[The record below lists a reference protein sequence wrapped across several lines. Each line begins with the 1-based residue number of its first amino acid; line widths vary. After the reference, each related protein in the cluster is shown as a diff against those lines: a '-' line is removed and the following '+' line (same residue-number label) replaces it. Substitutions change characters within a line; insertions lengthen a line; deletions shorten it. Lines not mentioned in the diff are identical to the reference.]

1 VSVTIARITRSVQVP
16 DPVLLARRRRIP
28 ELGPRILFFSG
39 GSAIRGVATRL
50 IHYTH
55 NSIHLITPFDS
66 GGSSAVIRRA
76 FNMLAVGDLRNR
88 LMALADHSVRGNPDV
103 FRLFAYRFS
112 RREAPV
118 DLNVRLRAMVDG
130 EDELVAPIPEPTQQI
145 IRSHL
150 EFFQTHVPADFDLR
164 GANVGNLILAGG
176 FLNQNRHFAP
186 VGFLFTQMVGARG
199 IVSPVTEESLHLAA
213 RLQDGRTIIGQHLLT
228 GKETAPLTSRIE
240 DVWLVRGPDDPTEV
254 QPVISDTIRRLI
266 RQADLICFPMGSFYS
281 SLIAPLLPV
290 GVGEAIAETDVPKVF
305 IPNAGADPEQI
316 GTSLVDRVQL
326 LARYLR
332 RGHAAD
338 RPLTDLVQHVLID
351 AAQCRSEQ
359 ESVRQIRELGLQ
371 IIACPLVSQTTGPM
385 LDDDRI
391 VQALVSM
398 A

>member
-1 VSVTIARITRSVQVP
+1 MSVTIARIARSVCVP

-39 GSAIRGVATRL
+39 GSAIRGISTRL

-76 FNMLAVGDLRNR
+76 FDMLAVGDLRNR

-112 RREAPV
+112 RHERL
-118 DLNVRLRAMVDG
+118 LNLHVRLKAMVDG
-130 EDELVAPIPEPTQQI
+130 EDELVTAIPEPTQQI

-150 EFFQTHVPADFDLR
+150 DFFQSHMPADFDLR
-164 GANVGNLILAGG
+164 GANIGNLILAGG

-213 RLQDGRTIIGQHLLT
+213 RLEDGRTIIGQHLLT
-228 GKETAPLTSRIE
+228 GKETPPLTSRIE
-240 DVWLVRGPDDPTEV
+240 EVWLVRGPDDPT
-254 QPVISDTIRRLI
+254 PVEPIISDTIRGLI
-266 RQADLICFPMGSFYS
+266 RKADLICFPMGSFYS
-281 SLIAPLLPV
+281 SLVAPLLPL

-316 GTSLVDRVQL
+316 GTSLADRVDL

-332 RGHAAD
+332 RGKAAD
-338 RPLTDLVQHVLID
+338 QPLTDLVQHVLID
-351 AAQCRSEQ
+351 VAQSEREA
-359 ESVRQIRELGLQ
+359 ESMGRIRELGLQ
-371 IIACPLVSQTTGPM
+371 IIACPLVSQTTGPL